1 MTEETIAAGPN
12 DVTVRAAL
20 EAGIAVTHG
29 LAAAMVEVPTWEE
42 LQRFAALIA
51 TAEREAC
58 KEACRK
64 IAAQYPTDIWP
75 EDGESLDC
83 KSARMA
89 RLTAANCD
97 REIDMRSN
105 AELKGGA

>member
-1 MTEETIAAGPN
+1 MERKDLIFMAS
-12 DVTVRAAL
+12 
-20 EAGIAVTHG
+20 EAGFGKLLTGDDLPSMWHG
-29 LAAAMVEVPTWEE
+29 ADLGMLE
-42 LQRFAALIA
+42 RFAELVADH
-51 TAEREAC
+51 EREGC
-58 KEACRK
+58 KEVCRK

-89 RLTAANCD
+89 RLTAANCE

-105 AELKGGA
+105 AVADSRPD